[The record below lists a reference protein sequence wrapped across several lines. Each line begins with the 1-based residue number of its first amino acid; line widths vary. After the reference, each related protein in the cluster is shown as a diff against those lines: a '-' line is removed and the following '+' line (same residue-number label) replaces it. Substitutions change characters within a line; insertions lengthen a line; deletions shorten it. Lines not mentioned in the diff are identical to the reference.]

1 MSTTPIGAR
10 RRSTRVNIP
19 GARHVSIDSDLSLAE
34 GPGRH
39 PPPDP
44 EETARRL
51 GALGIGD
58 RHFVVAYDDAGGAT
72 GARLWW
78 MLRACG
84 HNRVAVLDGGI
95 QAWEDAGGELDTAE
109 TSWPA
114 AQLTVR
120 GERPTVHR
128 EQLSA
133 QLGEVTLIDARAAE
147 RYSGEVEPVDPKA
160 GHIPTAVNV
169 PFSGNLG
176 PGGSFL
182 PASELWIR
190 YAAAG
195 IDTAEGSVVYCGS
208 GVTACHDIL
217 AMEIA
222 GLGTASLY
230 PGSWSDWAGSGGP
243 VATGPKPGECH

>member
-1 MSTTPIGAR
+1 M
-10 RRSTRVNIP
+10 
-19 GARHVSIDSDLSLAE
+19 SIDSDLSLAE

-58 RHFVVAYDDAGGAT
+58 RHFVVAYDDDGEAT

-243 VATGPKPGECH
+243 VATGPNPGSATD